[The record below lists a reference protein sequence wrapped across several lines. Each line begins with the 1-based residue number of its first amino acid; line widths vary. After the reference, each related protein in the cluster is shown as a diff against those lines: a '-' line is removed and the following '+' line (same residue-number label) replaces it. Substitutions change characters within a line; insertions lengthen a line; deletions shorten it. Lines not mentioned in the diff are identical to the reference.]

1 MLTFELVS
9 PERLLLSV
17 QASQVSLPGA
27 EGDMGVLPGH
37 APMIASLRPGVIE
50 VEGEIDADEARIFVG
65 GGVIEVAQDRLV
77 VLADEALPVSQLDR
91 AGLDQRIRDTRED
104 IEDAKDDEARLK
116 AEARLQHLQDLVAA
130 IG

>member
-37 APMIASLRPGVIE
+37 APMIASLRHGVIE

-91 AGLDQRIRDTRED
+91 AGLDQRIQDTRED

>member
-91 AGLDQRIRDTRED
+91 AGLDQRIQDTRED

>member
-91 AGLDQRIRDTRED
+91 AGLDQRIQNTRED